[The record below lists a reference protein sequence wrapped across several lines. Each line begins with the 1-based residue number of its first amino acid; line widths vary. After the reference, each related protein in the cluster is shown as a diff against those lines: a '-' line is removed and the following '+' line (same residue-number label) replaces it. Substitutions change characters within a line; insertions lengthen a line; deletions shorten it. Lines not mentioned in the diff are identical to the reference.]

1 MGSRLDTSTMLTIHA
16 ALRRDLEQVARIAG
30 RRDGTGATRLRTA
43 LGWQQFKK
51 FLVVHHQVEDDVL
64 WPALRAAVAGNLDQL
79 ALADALEQEHAVI
92 DPLLQA
98 ADAAAA
104 DPGDGSGS
112 FGDSSG
118 SFGDIIDELV
128 AQLGGHLAHEESDGL
143 DLIEA
148 ALSLADWQRFG
159 RVHGERLVG
168 DAPVYMPW
176 LLDGADPGA
185 VAAFLANVP
194 PPLAAAY
201 RGQWASDYAAR
212 TLWDAGDGPGPDRA
226 SGN

>member
-1 MGSRLDTSTMLTIHA
+1 MGSRLDTSTMLVIHA

-30 RRDGTGATRLRTA
+30 RRDGTGATRLQTA

-64 WPALRAAVAGNLDQL
+64 WPALRAAVAGNSDQL
-79 ALADALEQEHAVI
+79 GLADALEQEHAVI
-92 DPLLQA
+92 DPLLRA

-104 DPGDGSGS
+104 SPGDGAA
-112 FGDSSG
+112 

-143 DLIEA
+143 DLIDA

-176 LLDGADPGA
+176 LLDGADPPA

-212 TLWDAGDGPGPDRA
+212 TLWDAGDGPAPDGA
-226 SGN
+226 GGN